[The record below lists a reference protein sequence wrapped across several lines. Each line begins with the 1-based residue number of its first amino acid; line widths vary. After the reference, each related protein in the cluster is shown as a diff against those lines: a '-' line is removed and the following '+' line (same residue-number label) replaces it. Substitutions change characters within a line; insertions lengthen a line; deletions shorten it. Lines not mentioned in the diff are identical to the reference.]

1 MLAASLGDSIQIGN
15 NNLKQKTMD
24 NNSQPT
30 FANGKICYI
39 EIPALNIQ
47 QSAKFYQTVFGWN
60 IREDNGGNI
69 SFDDTVGQVS
79 GMWVLDREP
88 AIKPGLLISI
98 MVYSIFDSLKLIVEN
113 NGKVVQAP
121 SDKASD
127 VTALFSD
134 PAGNVFCLYQDQQS
148 INRQQ

>member
-1 MLAASLGDSIQIGN
+1 MPVCHTLYTQL
-15 NNLKQKTMD
+15 
-24 NNSQPT
+24 T

-39 EIPALNIQ
+39 EIPALDIQ
-47 QSAKFYQTVFGWN
+47 QSSKFYQDVFGWN
-60 IREDNGGNI
+60 VREDNSGNI

-98 MVYSIFDSLKLIVEN
+98 MVYSVSDTLKLIVEN

-121 SDKASD
+121 TTTLLKLLQNFQ
-127 VTALFSD
+127 T
-134 PAGNVFCLYQDQQS
+134 QQEMYFACTKTNNQS
-148 INRQQ
+148 TVNNK